1 MDFFFDKWW
10 EVEDNN
16 FFDPGTCFLLN
27 TKDDTLR
34 VHYPD
39 DAPEKGH
46 IEGEWVIEDDHIF
59 LEDIYGFDISIW
71 LFGQCGDY
79 SVIVSTSVLDEG
91 AVIDRRE
98 DYPELQLKVDYP
110 EETASLTK
118 ESLDRIIREEVEA
131 HYRNRK

>member
-1 MDFFFDKWW
+1 MKRILGLLVLTMLGCRPEVIYSEVSMDFFFDKWW
-10 EVEDNN
+10 EVEDNS

-27 TKDDTLR
+27 TNDDTLR

-46 IEGEWVIEDDHIF
+46 IEGEWVVEDDHIF

-79 SVIVSTSVLDEG
+79 SVIVSTSVLE
-91 AVIDRRE
+91 
-98 DYPELQLKVDYP
+98 Q
-110 EETASLTK
+110 
-118 ESLDRIIREEVEA
+118 ESKLHKCEF
-131 HYRNRK
+131 

>member
-1 MDFFFDKWW
+1 MKRILGLLTLTMLGCRPEVIYSEVSMDFFFDKWW

-79 SVIVSTSVLDEG
+79 SVIVSTSVLE
-91 AVIDRRE
+91 
-98 DYPELQLKVDYP
+98 Q
-110 EETASLTK
+110 
-118 ESLDRIIREEVEA
+118 ESKLHKCEF
-131 HYRNRK
+131 